1 MNLPIKLLRGIG
13 IADVKG
19 EIPITDD
26 PFIIS
31 TTYAFGNLD
40 NVFVTAQ
47 NGNKTV
53 IFELSDGVAVLPE
66 ALKTP
71 GVLRLLFQKIVDGVT
86 LHTWQIEPI
95 LLKDISGEFTAIPQI
110 TALEK
115 QVEALTEAVAEL
127 KKIIIENGEF

>member
-1 MNLPIKLLRGIG
+1 MNLQIKLLRGLG
-13 IADVKG
+13 ITDVKG
-19 EIPITDD
+19 EIPITND
-26 PFIIS
+26 PFILS
-31 TTYAFGNLD
+31 PTYAFGDLD

-53 IFELSDGVAVLPE
+53 IFGLADGVAVLPE

-95 LLKDISGEFTAIPQI
+95 LLKDISGNVTAIPQI

-127 KKIIIENGEF
+127 KQIIIENGEF